1 MSDAIIVALITA
13 GATILCQIFMSKSQH
28 DKDVANAER
37 ESAVLNE
44 RLEGI
49 KTRLDEHN
57 NYASRIGGLADDMNE
72 IKVTVSALKTDMDWV
87 KNEVRK

>member
-13 GATILCQIFMSKSQH
+13 GATILCQYLMSKSQH
-28 DKDVANAER
+28 DKDVAKADKEA
-37 ESAVLNE
+37 AVLNE

-57 NYASRIGGLADDMNE
+57 NYASMIGGLANDMSE

-87 KNEVRK
+87 KNEVQK

>member
-1 MSDAIIVALITA
+1 MDQTIVVALITA
-13 GATILCQIFMSKSQH
+13 TATIAGQYLLSKGQH
-28 DKDVANAER
+28 DKD
-37 ESAVLNE
+37 SAVLNE

-57 NYASRIGGLADDMNE
+57 NYASKIGGLADDMSE
-72 IKVTVSALKTDMDWV
+72 IKVTVSSLKTDMEWV